1 MFNLTFSIGY
11 NVLNLKQYGEDKY
24 NLYIDGNRF
33 KDLMLQEKYE
43 IKKYYQDKEREKK
56 QMQKMQNDYYQRA
69 LKYNGNDYYEGKE
82 KMLLNNNN
90 YNYGYPN
97 NNNMNTNYN
106 YNYGNNMYGYGYNN
120 MGNYPN
126 NNNNNM
132 NYPNYYQQNQ
142 KNQNQIINQ
151 NDINQIKKI

>member
-43 IKKYYQDKEREKK
+43 RQKYYQDKQREK
-56 QMQKMQNDYYQRA
+56 QRIQKMQNDYYQRA

-90 YNYGYPN
+90 YNYGY
-97 NNNMNTNYN
+97 
-106 YNYGNNMYGYGYNN
+106 
-120 MGNYPN
+120 
-126 NNNNNM
+126 
-132 NYPNYYQQNQ
+132 
-142 KNQNQIINQ
+142 
-151 NDINQIKKI
+151 

>member
-56 QMQKMQNDYYQRA
+56 RIQKMQNDYYQRA

-120 MGNYPN
+120 IGNYP